1 MCPKILRIG
10 LSSLLFLFTCMAA
23 VAQNAIV
30 DVDVDDLYYSEPGCG
45 DCSGGPDPRWQ
56 VRAILN
62 GNYDWNTSQ
71 EDIGACGWRGLP
83 NTNLVPTPQTVGA
96 NYVITMQLGGYED
109 DNFLC
114 GGADGD
120 CGGLA
125 TVGTATVSDFD
136 PCIWNYFNH
145 YRNCTSDGTTSTYGV
160 RWSYYWRYAFAPTI
174 TSTSSLNSVL
184 CQGSN
189 TTLSVNVNAYAGRS
203 LARFYKWQVSATP
216 TGPWSDVAGGSNS
229 TVNTATTISL
239 TPGQISGTR
248 YYRLLVTS
256 NCSADFGSNSATSS
270 VFTVTYAF
278 INSGAYGGGDAAPA
292 IQSPACGSQVAS
304 GQNVVFGTLLPPTAG
319 HATNVS
325 SYSWSAGGGSPLS
338 GTGSSF
344 SWTAPAALGGQ
355 TVSLTYNF
363 GCANPATVSCATTV
377 SDPSCAFIYV
387 SPSGTNNVTCGGPSN
402 PCQTLSGT
410 NAALERASVT
420 GAKHIKM
427 LNGSYSE
434 LSIVDLQTGLTIE
447 GGYTRVGSEWVKG
460 SNSGTNLTCNGIGNG
475 ADANTTQHVMGFRS
489 DGTNN
494 WKLIDLNINT
504 VAASG
509 QTPSGR
515 GKSNYGVWINNS
527 TGYEIIRTNI
537 SAGAATGGANGTSYG
552 TASNGNN
559 GGTGAAG
566 HCDNNNNVD
575 AVGGG
580 GGAVG
585 SGTRQGGAGGN
596 GGRGSSDSA
605 NNNADGANGSNG
617 GGGAAGGNSG
627 GAKGASGGSGTDCN
641 RDGRAGGNG
650 TAGANGASASGAA
663 PGAPGVVNG
672 YYIPNGQSANGADGG
687 GGGGGKGGGGGG
699 RQNCTFCDDGPGS
712 SGGGGGSGGQGGQ
725 GGTGGF
731 GGGGSF
737 GVYASNGSSGNF
749 INMVVSLPGSVAS
762 GGSGGTGGAGG
773 NGGTGGFADGTRA
786 NTSTTGGN
794 AVSGPRVCG
803 NCEVGAGG
811 LGGSGGKGGNG
822 GNGQPGAPG
831 RNEFYILN
839 GAVQADPSVAI
850 SSSPAIT
857 VTYANNQKIC
867 RNSVLS
873 INRTAGSGNWTLPS
887 GFDYVRYNSAAA
899 ASEFGNASFP
909 AEIYSASN
917 AAGYYDLINGAVT
930 FPRYLRMEADARTE
944 PTVAVTATDG
954 SALTS
959 NQICVG
965 GSVRLN
971 NTSPFGTRSDYRWEV
986 FSTATAPNKSAFP
999 SGSAVFS
1006 SNVTSPVFG
1015 PFNTPGTYTVRYQER
1030 EQCCGWSIPVFA
1042 TITVNAD
1049 PTAPTDITFSSPATG
1064 NAICLPGTVTASGAS
1079 GATGGVTAYAYD
1091 WDYETLTHAYGT
1103 VQTSAPSFAAEQ
1115 GANKVRVR
1123 VREKSLIGC
1132 DASGYYEEV
1141 VTANPLPNDV
1151 PVSATPA
1158 SVCRGGRGDVSVQS
1172 TQTDFIYRLRRNSD
1186 NAVVATGVGTG
1197 GSLVLNT
1204 GNLSATT
1211 VFNVQVENNLTGC
1224 QRQLSNTVTVT
1235 VTASPT
1241 VLSVN
1246 GDTSTCLVNGGNGWI
1261 DFVIGNRQIV
1271 SINPNGQNLGYVK
1284 AVSYV
1289 NGTPFDVQACGTY
1302 QSWFRTATMGRH
1314 WLITPQNQPSGN
1326 VSVRLFYADG
1336 EYNALRTSANANDN
1350 PLDDVSGP
1358 ASLDLSKYS
1367 NTVFPSLVD
1376 DRFDNNCGS
1385 GSSTVFTPSAPGGTG
1400 QSAIATLPASG
1411 IAYVE
1416 YSIPSFS
1423 EFWLSGTNNVSPL
1436 PIELTAFAAVCD
1448 NSSVILN
1455 WSTASEINNE
1465 RFVLERSDNLAD
1477 WKTVGEMPGA
1487 GNSNQPRSYQFAD
1500 ERPLNGLSYYRL
1512 TQYDYDGASETFSPA
1527 SVLCQS
1533 NNAVNSL
1540 SVHPNPA
1547 DDRFTVSLQ
1556 LASACPDC
1564 VLEITDL
1571 SGKRILSRKIA
1582 LAEGKQEFTFD
1593 RSLMASGQYLIRV
1606 TASDAVI
1613 KPVKLLLK

>member
-83 NTNLVPTPQTVGA
+83 NTNIVPAPQTVGA

-109 DNFLC
+109 DNFFC

-160 RWSYYWRYAFAPTI
+160 RWSYYWRYAFAPAI

-239 TPGQISGTR
+239 TPSQISGTR

-338 GTGSSF
+338 GTGSTF
-344 SWTAPAALGGQ
+344 SWTAPAALGNQ

-363 GCANPATVSCATTV
+363 GCANPATVSCVTTV
-377 SDPSCAFIYV
+377 SDPSCAFVYV
-387 SPSGTNNVTCGGPSN
+387 SPSGANNNTCGGPSN

-410 NAALERASVT
+410 NGALERASVL
-420 GAKHIKM
+420 GAQHIKM
-427 LNGSYSE
+427 LNGNYSE
-434 LSIVDLQTGLTIE
+434 LSIIDLQTGITVE
-447 GGYTRVGSEWVKG
+447 GGYTRVGSEWIKG
-460 SNSGTNLTCNGIGNG
+460 SNSTTNLTCSGTGNG
-475 ADANTTQHVMGFRS
+475 ADANTTQHVMGIRS
-489 DGTNN
+489 DGDNN
-494 WKLIDLNINT
+494 WKLIDLNIST
-504 VAASG
+504 AAASG

-515 GKSNYGVWINNS
+515 GKSNYAVWINNS
-527 TGYEIIRTNI
+527 SNYEIIRCNVSSGNATNG
-537 SAGAATGGANGTSYG
+537 SAG
-552 TASNGNN
+552 SNGSN
-559 GGTGAAG
+559 GAG
-566 HCDNNNNVD
+566 
-575 AVGGG
+575 
-580 GGAVG
+580 
-585 SGTRQGGAGGN
+585 GGN
-596 GGRGSSDSA
+596 GGDGLTDS
-605 NNNADGANGSNG
+605 
-617 GGGAAGGNSG
+617 
-627 GAKGASGGSGTDCN
+627 CN
-641 RDGRAGGNG
+641 DDDFLN
-650 TAGANGASASGAA
+650 
-663 PGAPGVVNG
+663 
-672 YYIPNGQSANGADGG
+672 GG
-687 GGGGGKGGGGGG
+687 GGGGGGANAWGGNGGGGG
-699 RQNCTFCDDGPGS
+699 RGGNAAGQSRRSRGCNGSAGGATNVAGGAGGTTPGTPCQDNYASGNNDGDWSNDDAGWGNTGSPSYASGSAAAASHTFGAYYVPSAQAAQGGHG
-712 SGGGGGSGGQGGQ
+712 SGGGGGSGGGSSGGESCTFCNNNYGNSGGGGGGGGGGGQ
-725 GGTGGF
+725 GGFGGF

-737 GVYASNGSSGNF
+737 SVYRNNSNTGANIIQSVFVSGTAGN
-749 INMVVSLPGSVAS
+749 
-762 GGSGGTGGAGG
+762 GGSGGGGGAGGAGG
-773 NGGTGGFADGTRA
+773 NGGNGNGSCSGDRR
-786 NTSTTGGN
+786 TS
-794 AVSGPRVCG
+794 
-803 NCEVGAGG
+803 AGG
-811 LGGSGGKGGNG
+811 RAGRAGGSGGRGQDGAAGVSYQMYTVGTGNT
-822 GNGQPGAPG
+822 APST
-831 RNEFYILN
+831 
-839 GAVQADPSVAI
+839 SVSA
-850 SSSPAIT
+850 SPAIA
-857 VTYANNQKIC
+857 VTYTNNQKIC
-867 RNSVLS
+867 RNSVLA

-1049 PTAPTDITFSSPATG
+1049 PTVPTDITFSSPAAG

-1079 GATGGVTAYAYD
+1079 GATGGVTAHTYD

-1204 GNLSATT
+1204 GNLSTTT
-1211 VFNVQVENNLTGC
+1211 VFNVEVENNLTGC

-1350 PLDDVSGP
+1350 PLDDVSSP

-1367 NTVFPSLVD
+1367 NTVSPSLVD

-1477 WKTVGEMPGA
+1477 WKIVGETPGA

-1533 NNAVNSL
+1533 NDAGNSL

-1556 LASACPDC
+1556 LASACSDC